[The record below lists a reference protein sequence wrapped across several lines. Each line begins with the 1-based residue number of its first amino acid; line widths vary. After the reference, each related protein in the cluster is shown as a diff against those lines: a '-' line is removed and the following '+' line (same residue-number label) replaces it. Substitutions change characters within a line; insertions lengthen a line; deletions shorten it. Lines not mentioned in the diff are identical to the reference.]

1 MSDFSNLFW
10 NMDTIRKLLS
20 DIKAKDNENFNY
32 ELEKNKLEEDV
43 KESEELGR
51 IGKKIKILEKHLQQK
66 CKYGEY
72 LKKQIENLNKTKGKY
87 FRYGMYYKSILLN

>member
-1 MSDFSNLFW
+1 
-10 NMDTIRKLLS
+10 MDAIRKLLS
-20 DIKAKDNENFNY
+20 DIKAKDNENFKY

-43 KESEELGR
+43 KESEER

-72 LKKQIENLNKTKGKY
+72 LKKQIENLNKTKDHLNEKEN
-87 FRYGMYYKSILLN
+87 ILDMVCIIRVFC